1 MRCLS
6 TLAFLLLPSVALA
19 GPWGLVIGG
28 KEDQV
33 NVVCYIPLKPGDP
46 GEQFATLL
54 ITGQSGV
61 PAQWVKPSLMQE
73 GKGSYL
79 VFVVPKLKA
88 GEKLAINPL
97 PAAKELIDF
106 KSFKFADKSNDATSL
121 SYGTRPVMSYF
132 NLPHDPADH
141 FYTFKPFHHVFDPV
155 EGKMLLTNGSAKTAK
170 DGQFP
175 HHRGL
180 FFAWNKISYDGKTAD
195 IWHGTDSVFAQHDK
209 VLSEEVGTVLGRQR
223 SAISWHGKDGQT
235 FINEERELTAYAASG
250 GTLIDFASVL
260 KTDRKNVKLDGD
272 PQHAGFHFRAN
283 MEVSKNG
290 KENTYFL
297 RPDGKGK
304 VGETRNWDAKGAD
317 PRTINLPWNAMSFV
331 VGDKRYTTLR
341 INHPDNPKEAR
352 GSERDY
358 GRFGDYFAFEVTP
371 EKPLKVKY
379 RVWIQAGEMTV
390 EQCEAMAAAFVNP
403 PEAKAFGAAR

>member
-1 MRCLS
+1 MRCFS
-6 TLAFLLLPSVALA
+6 ALALLLLPSIALA
-19 GPWGLVIGG
+19 GPWGLVTGG
-28 KEDQV
+28 KEDQA
-33 NVVCYIPLKPGDP
+33 NVVVVIPLKPGDP
-46 GEQFATLL
+46 AEKVTAIQFEKTV
-54 ITGQSGV
+54 V
-61 PAQWVKPSLMQE
+61 PAQFT
-73 GKGSYL
+73 KGGL
-79 VFVVPKLKA
+79 VFTIPKLKA
-88 GEKLAINPL
+88 GEKLAIGPATLPGDPVLFKYDVLSLARNE
-97 PAAKELIDF
+97 PAAL
-106 KSFKFADKSNDATSL
+106 A
-121 SYGTRPVMSYF
+121 YGGRKVFEFF
-132 NLPHDPADH
+132 NPKYDPADH
-141 FYTFKPFHHVFDPV
+141 FYTFKPFHHVYDPV
-155 EGKMLLTNGSAKTAK
+155 KGETLLTNGSAKTAK
-170 DGQFP
+170 DGLFP

-180 FFAWNKISYDGKTAD
+180 FFGFNRISYDGKTAD
-195 IWHGTDSVFAQHDK
+195 IWHGTDNVYAEFEGLNF
-209 VLSEEVGTVLGRQR
+209 VTGTVFGQEK
-223 SAISWHGKDGQT
+223 AKISWHGKDGAT
-235 FINEERELTAYAASG
+235 FINEERELTAYAAPG
-250 GTLIDFASVL
+250 GTLLDFASTL
-260 KTDRKNVKLDGD
+260 KTERKSVKLDGD

-304 VGETRNWDAKGAD
+304 IGETRNWEPAKADPKNKSEKILPD

-379 RVWIQAGEMTV
+379 RVWVQPGEMTV
-390 EQCEAMAAAFVNP
+390 EQCEAMAAAFASP